1 MKYRHFSP
9 VAPLLAIGLLSLGA
23 AILCGSLEETAHAQS
38 NPDDSTKVPSAKTS
52 IVQPV
57 DPQAEPKDPASPLP
71 DDFVKPLAAGQY
83 VLEFNRSPIVG
94 HRLRLQGIYDEARLQ
109 FTRPRNWAA
118 KSAKVMLRYRHSPA
132 LYATRSNLTVLING
146 TSVGSLPLNR
156 KQGEIGTAVYD
167 IPPGVLQDYNE
178 VMVAALQN
186 NSPTCTQDPFDPS
199 LWTEILP
206 DSKLVFDIQP
216 EPIALDFS
224 RYPYPVFD
232 NLSLEPN
239 RTAYLLPEQLD
250 EAWLTPAARLQTALG
265 RLAQY
270 RALET
275 RLLKSSEAMQ
285 PSERLIV
292 IGTPKSQPA
301 LAALKLPLALKDG
314 QILDEK
320 QKALP
325 PDVGVL
331 TLTTTADE
339 KNLVLV
345 ATGNGA
351 EGVAKAVQFLVQ
363 SRDRQI
369 GTGRTILV
377 KQVDDVPTSPLR
389 EWSNYLPTT
398 QSFQLKDLRNDHNQP
413 LSEVTV
419 RGADAPLI
427 DFDFRALPDDQF
439 DPGNQMTL
447 HYSYSPQV
455 NPLTSMIE
463 VQLDGVPV
471 VGKRLSSEE
480 GAVRDTLQLTLPPDR
495 IKPDSKIQVRFQLDP
510 RERRSCNRATDQQL
524 WGTVH
529 AETRFELK
537 RHSSAQMPDLQLLK
551 YGYPLAAPQDLSR
564 TAIVVPDAPTSGDI
578 RLMLE
583 FSERLGRLSRAESV
597 KLNVYRAKQLPEQ
610 ERKERHLVAIGA
622 QSRFPL
628 PQAFQSE
635 GFALQN
641 LFARKRD
648 QSQIETLP
656 DGQGVMKEIVSPWN
670 PDRVLLAL
678 SAQTDQ
684 GLDQVHDLLSRDDL
698 FSQIKED
705 TVLVKANV
713 PNPSPYD
720 PQAYTLEFLQRARQK
735 QQITEMPAL
744 EQFFRFIRVNVFMM
758 IPATVI
764 AAIVIY
770 GVFQTYLKRFSH
782 KQ

>member
-1 MKYRHFSP
+1 MKYRHFPP
-9 VAPLLAIGLLSLGA
+9 VAPLLAIGLLGLGA
-23 AILCGSLEETAHAQS
+23 AIAHAQS
-38 NPDDSTKVPSAKTS
+38 SPDDSNKASSVETS
-52 IVQPV
+52 IVQTV
-57 DPQAEPKDPASPLP
+57 ESQAEPKDPAAPLP
-71 DDFVKPLAAGQY
+71 DGFVKPLTPGQY

-109 FTRPRNWAA
+109 FTRPRNWAT

-206 DSKLVFDIQP
+206 DSKLVFEVQP
-216 EPIALDFS
+216 EPIALDFG

-239 RTAYLLPEQLD
+239 RTAYLLPEQID

-265 RLAQY
+265 QLAQH

-275 RLLKSSEAMQ
+275 RLLKPSEALQ

-292 IGTPKSQPA
+292 IGTLKSQPA
-301 LAALKLPLALKDG
+301 LTTLKLPLSLRDG

-320 QKALP
+320 QKVLP

-351 EGVAKAVQFLVQ
+351 EGVAKAVQFLAQ
-363 SRDRQI
+363 AHDRQI
-369 GTGRTILV
+369 GTGRTIIV
-377 KQVDDVPTSPLR
+377 NQVGEIPTPPLR
-389 EWSNYLPTT
+389 EWSAYLPTT
-398 QSFQLKDLRNDHNQP
+398 DSFQLKDLRNYTNQP
-413 LSEVTV
+413 FSDVTV

-427 DFDFRALPDDQF
+427 DFDFRSLPDDQF
-439 DPGNQMTL
+439 DPGNEMTL
-447 HYSYSPQV
+447 RYSYSPQV

-463 VQLDGVPV
+463 VQLDGVPIT
-471 VGKRLSSEE
+471 GKRLSSEA
-480 GAVRDTLQLTLPPDR
+480 GAVRDTLQLTLPPER

-529 AETRFELK
+529 ADTSFELK
-537 RHSSAQMPDLQLLK
+537 RHSFAQVPDLQLLK

-583 FSERLGRLSRAESV
+583 FSERLGRLSRAGSV
-597 KLNVYRAKQLPEQ
+597 KLEVYRAKQLPENV
-610 ERKERHLVAIGA
+610 RKERHLVAIGT
-622 QSRFPL
+622 QSKFPL
-628 PQAFQSE
+628 PQAFQTE
-635 GFALQN
+635 GFTLEN
-641 LFARKRD
+641 LFGRKRD
-648 QSQIETLP
+648 QSQIQTLP

-670 PDRVLLAL
+670 RDRVLLAL
-678 SAQTDQ
+678 SAQTEQ
-684 GLDQVHDLLSRDDL
+684 GLDQVRDLLSRDDL

-720 PQAYTLEFLQRARQK
+720 PQAYTLEFLQRAEQK
-735 QQITEMPAL
+735 RQITALTAL
-744 EQFFRFIRVNVFMM
+744 EQFLRFIRVNVFVM
-758 IPATVI
+758 IPTTVI

-770 GVFQTYLKRFSH
+770 GVFQSYLKRFSQ

>member
-1 MKYRHFSP
+1 MKYRHFPP
-9 VAPLLAIGLLSLGA
+9 VAPLLAIGLLGLGA
-23 AILCGSLEETAHAQS
+23 AIAHAQS
-38 NPDDSTKVPSAKTS
+38 NPDDSNKASSVETS
-52 IVQPV
+52 IVQTV
-57 DPQAEPKDPASPLP
+57 ESQAEPKDPAAPLP
-71 DDFVKPLAAGQY
+71 DGFVKPLTPGQY

-109 FTRPRNWAA
+109 FTRPRNWAT

-206 DSKLVFDIQP
+206 DSKLVFEVQP
-216 EPIALDFS
+216 EPIALDFG

-239 RTAYLLPEQLD
+239 RTAYLLPEQID

-265 RLAQY
+265 QLAQH

-275 RLLKSSEAMQ
+275 RLLKPSEALQ

-292 IGTPKSQPA
+292 IGTLKSQPA
-301 LAALKLPLALKDG
+301 LTTLKLPLSLRDG

-320 QKALP
+320 QKVLP

-351 EGVAKAVQFLVQ
+351 EGVAKAVQFLAQ
-363 SRDRQI
+363 AHDRQI
-369 GTGRTILV
+369 GTGRTIIV
-377 KQVDDVPTSPLR
+377 NQVGEIPTPPLR
-389 EWSNYLPTT
+389 EWSAYLPTT
-398 QSFQLKDLRNDHNQP
+398 DSFQLKDLRNYTNQP
-413 LSEVTV
+413 FSDVTV

-427 DFDFRALPDDQF
+427 DFDFRSLPDDQF
-439 DPGNQMTL
+439 DPGNEMTL
-447 HYSYSPQV
+447 RYSYSPQV

-463 VQLDGVPV
+463 VQLDGVPIT
-471 VGKRLSSEE
+471 GKRLSSEA
-480 GAVRDTLQLTLPPDR
+480 GAVRDTLQLTLPPER

-529 AETRFELK
+529 ADTSFELK
-537 RHSSAQMPDLQLLK
+537 RHSSAQVPDLQLLK

-583 FSERLGRLSRAESV
+583 FSERLGRLSRAGSV
-597 KLNVYRAKQLPEQ
+597 KLEVYRAKQLPENV
-610 ERKERHLVAIGA
+610 RKERHLVAIGT
-622 QSRFPL
+622 QSKFPL
-628 PQAFQSE
+628 PQAFQTE
-635 GFALQN
+635 GFTLEN
-641 LFARKRD
+641 LFGRKRD
-648 QSQIETLP
+648 QSQIQTLP

-670 PDRVLLAL
+670 RDRVLLAL
-678 SAQTDQ
+678 SAQTEQ
-684 GLDQVHDLLSRDDL
+684 GLDQVRDLLSRDDL

-720 PQAYTLEFLQRARQK
+720 PQAYTLEFLQRAEQK
-735 QQITEMPAL
+735 RQITALTAL
-744 EQFFRFIRVNVFMM
+744 EQFLRFIRVNVFVM
-758 IPATVI
+758 IPTTVI

-770 GVFQTYLKRFSH
+770 GVFQSYLKRFSQ

>member
-1 MKYRHFSP
+1 MKYRHFPP
-9 VAPLLAIGLLSLGA
+9 VAPLLAIGLLGLGA
-23 AILCGSLEETAHAQS
+23 AIAHAQS
-38 NPDDSTKVPSAKTS
+38 NPDDSNKASSVETS
-52 IVQPV
+52 IVQTV
-57 DPQAEPKDPASPLP
+57 ESQAEPKDPAAPLP
-71 DDFVKPLAAGQY
+71 DGFVKPLTPGQY

-109 FTRPRNWAA
+109 FTRPRNWAT

-206 DSKLVFDIQP
+206 DSKLVFEVQP
-216 EPIALDFS
+216 EPIALDFG

-239 RTAYLLPEQLD
+239 RTAYLLPEQID

-265 RLAQY
+265 QLAQH

-275 RLLKSSEAMQ
+275 RLLKPSEALQ

-292 IGTPKSQPA
+292 IGTLKSQPA
-301 LAALKLPLALKDG
+301 LTTLKLPLSLRDG

-320 QKALP
+320 QKVLP

-351 EGVAKAVQFLVQ
+351 EGVAKAVQFLAQ
-363 SRDRQI
+363 AHDRQI
-369 GTGRTILV
+369 GTGRTIIV
-377 KQVDDVPTSPLR
+377 NQVGEIPTPPLR
-389 EWSNYLPTT
+389 EWSAYLPTT
-398 QSFQLKDLRNDHNQP
+398 DSFQLKDLRNYTNQP
-413 LSEVTV
+413 FSDVTV

-427 DFDFRALPDDQF
+427 DFDFRSLPDDQF
-439 DPGNQMTL
+439 DPGNEMTL
-447 HYSYSPQV
+447 RYSYSPQV

-463 VQLDGVPV
+463 VQLDGVPIT
-471 VGKRLSSEE
+471 GKRLSSEA
-480 GAVRDTLQLTLPPDR
+480 GAVRDTLQLTLPPER

-529 AETRFELK
+529 ADTSFELK
-537 RHSSAQMPDLQLLK
+537 RHSFAQVPDLQLLK

-583 FSERLGRLSRAESV
+583 FSERLGRLSRAGSV
-597 KLNVYRAKQLPEQ
+597 KLEVYRAKQLPENV
-610 ERKERHLVAIGA
+610 RKERHLVAIGT
-622 QSRFPL
+622 QSKFPL
-628 PQAFQSE
+628 PQAFQTE
-635 GFALQN
+635 GFTLEN
-641 LFARKRD
+641 LFGRKRD
-648 QSQIETLP
+648 QSQIQTLP

-670 PDRVLLAL
+670 RDRVLLAL
-678 SAQTDQ
+678 SAQTEQ
-684 GLDQVHDLLSRDDL
+684 GLDQVRDLLSRDDL

-720 PQAYTLEFLQRARQK
+720 PQAYTLEFLQRAEQK
-735 QQITEMPAL
+735 RQITALTAL
-744 EQFFRFIRVNVFMM
+744 EQFLRFIRVNVFVM
-758 IPATVI
+758 IPTTVI

-770 GVFQTYLKRFSH
+770 GVFQSYLKRFSQ

>member
-1 MKYRHFSP
+1 MNYRHFSP
-9 VAPLLAIGLLSLGA
+9 VASLLAIGLLSLGA
-23 AILCGSLEETAHAQS
+23 SLAHAQS
-38 NPDDSTKVPSAKTS
+38 NADGTVPPAKTS
-52 IVQPV
+52 IAEPV
-57 DPQAEPKDPASPLP
+57 EAQAEPKDPAAPLP
-71 DDFVKPLAAGQY
+71 NEFVKPLAPGQY

-156 KQGEIGTAVYD
+156 KQGEIGTTVYD
-167 IPPGVLQDYNE
+167 VPPGVLQDYNE
-178 VMVAALQN
+178 VIVAALQN

-206 DSKLVFDIQP
+206 DSKLVFDVQP
-216 EPIALDFS
+216 EPLALDFS

-239 RTAYLLPEQLD
+239 RTAYWLPEQPD
-250 EAWLTPAARLQTALG
+250 EAWLNPAARLQTALG
-265 RLAQY
+265 RLAQH
-270 RALET
+270 RPLET
-275 RLLKSSEAMQ
+275 RLLKPSEALQ
-285 PSERLIV
+285 PGERLVV
-292 IGTPKSQPA
+292 IGTPKSQPS
-301 LAALKLPLALKDG
+301 LTTLKLPLSLKDG

-320 QKALP
+320 QKVLP

-351 EGVAKAVQFLVQ
+351 EGVAKAVQFLAQ
-363 SRDRQI
+363 ARDRQI
-369 GTGRTILV
+369 GTGRTIIV
-377 KQVDDVPTSPLR
+377 KQVDDVPTPALR
-389 EWSNYLPTT
+389 DWSAYLSTNN
-398 QSFQLKDLRNDHNQP
+398 SFQLKDLRNYIDQP
-413 LSEVTV
+413 LSDVTV

-427 DFDFRALPDDQF
+427 DFDFRSLPDDQF
-439 DPGNQMTL
+439 DSGNQMTL
-447 HYSYSPQV
+447 RYSYSPQV

-463 VQLDGVPV
+463 VQLDGVPIS
-471 VGKRLSSEE
+471 GKRLSSEE
-480 GAVRDTLQLTLPPDR
+480 GAVRDTLQLTLPPER

-524 WGTVH
+524 WGTLH
-529 AETRFELK
+529 ADTSFELK
-537 RHSSAQMPDLQLLK
+537 RHTFAQVPDLKLLK

-564 TAIVVPDAPTSGDI
+564 TAIVVPDTPTAGEI

-610 ERKERHLVAIGA
+610 ARKERHLVAIGT
-622 QSRFPL
+622 QSQFPL
-628 PQAFQSE
+628 PQAFQTE
-635 GFALQN
+635 GFTLGD
-641 LFARKRD
+641 LFGRKRD
-648 QSQIETLP
+648 QSQIQTLP
-656 DGQGVMKEIVSPWN
+656 DGQGMVKEIVSPWN
-670 PDRVLLAL
+670 SDRVLLAL
-678 SAQTDQ
+678 SAQTEQ
-684 GLDQVHDLLSRDDL
+684 GLDQVRDLLSRDDL
-698 FSQIKED
+698 FFQLKED
-705 TVLVKANV
+705 TVLVKANT

-720 PQAYTLEFLQRARQK
+720 PQAYTLEFLQRAHQK
-735 QQITEMPAL
+735 QQVTQMTSL
-744 EQFFRFIRVNVFMM
+744 EQFLRFVRFNMFVM

-770 GVFQTYLKRFSH
+770 GVFQSYLKRFSH

>member
-9 VAPLLAIGLLSLGA
+9 VAPLLAIGLLGLGA
-23 AILCGSLEETAHAQS
+23 AIAHAQS
-38 NPDDSTKVPSAKTS
+38 NPDDSNKVPSVKTS

-57 DPQAEPKDPASPLP
+57 ESQAELKDPLPPLP
-71 DDFVKPLAAGQY
+71 EDFVKPLTPGQY

-206 DSKLVFDIQP
+206 DSKLVFDVQP

-239 RTAYLLPEQLD
+239 RTAYWLPEQID

-265 RLAQY
+265 RLAQH

-275 RLLKSSEAMQ
+275 RLLKSSEALQ
-285 PSERLIV
+285 PGERLIV

-301 LAALKLPLALKDG
+301 LTTLKLPLSLKDG

-320 QKALP
+320 QKVLP

-331 TLTTTADE
+331 TLATTADE

-351 EGVAKAVQFLVQ
+351 EGVAKAVQLLAQ
-363 SRDRQI
+363 PNDRQI
-369 GTGRTILV
+369 GTGRTIIV
-377 KQVDDVPTSPLR
+377 KQVDDVPTPLLR
-389 EWSNYLPTT
+389 DWSAYLPTNN
-398 QSFQLKDLRNDHNQP
+398 SFQLKDLRNYINQP
-413 LSEVTV
+413 FSDVTV

-427 DFDFRALPDDQF
+427 NFDFRSLPDDQF
-439 DPGNQMTL
+439 DSGNQMTL
-447 HYSYSPQV
+447 RYSYSPQV

-480 GAVRDTLQLTLPPDR
+480 GAVRDTLQLTLPPER

-529 AETRFELK
+529 ADTSFELK
-537 RHSSAQMPDLQLLK
+537 RHSSAQVPDLQLLK

-610 ERKERHLVAIGA
+610 ARKERHLVAIGT
-622 QSRFPL
+622 QSKFPL
-628 PQAFQSE
+628 PQAFQAE
-635 GFALQN
+635 GFALES
-641 LFARKRD
+641 LFGRKRD
-648 QSQIETLP
+648 QSQIQTLP
-656 DGQGVMKEIVSPWN
+656 DSQGVMKEIVSPWN
-670 PDRVLLAL
+670 RDRVLLAL
-678 SAQTDQ
+678 SAQTEQ
-684 GLDQVHDLLSRDDL
+684 GLDQVRDLLSRDDL

-720 PQAYTLEFLQRARQK
+720 PQAYTLEFLQRADQK
-735 QQITEMPAL
+735 QQITEMTSL
-744 EQFFRFIRVNVFMM
+744 EQFLRFIRVNVFVM

-764 AAIVIY
+764 AAIAIY
-770 GVFQTYLKRFSH
+770 GVFQSYLKRFSQ